1 MPKFSFKFVLMRG
14 IKMNQSD
21 IISSF
26 NAIKDEEYKA
36 FNAKLL
42 PTIDS
47 DSIIGVRLPEVRKI
61 AKDLIKDYRQVE
73 EFMIALPHKYY
84 EENLLH
90 SALIALIKDYDLC
103 MQEIE
108 KFLPYVDNWAVCD
121 CMSPKVFAKNT
132 DKLLRKIK
140 NWIASKEV
148 YTCRY
153 GIGMLMRYFLDEN
166 FKPDY
171 VMLVSSVKSDE
182 YYINMMI
189 AWFYATALAKQ
200 WDDTIFI
207 VENKV
212 LDKWIHNKTIQK
224 AVESR
229 RISQDKKTYLKE
241 LKIK

>member
-1 MPKFSFKFVLMRG
+1 
-14 IKMNQSD
+14 MNQSD

-26 NAIKDEEYKA
+26 NAIKDEEYKV

-47 DSIIGVRLPEVRKI
+47 DSIIGVRLPEIRRI
-61 AKDLIKDYRQVE
+61 AKDLIKDYRQAE
-73 EFMIALPHKYY
+73 EFMDVLPHKYY

-103 MQEIE
+103 MQETE

-121 CMSPKVFAKNT
+121 CMSSKVFAKNT
-132 DKLLRKIK
+132 DKLLIKIK
-140 NWIASKEV
+140 KWIVSKEV

-166 FKPDY
+166 FNSDY
-171 VMLVSSVKSDE
+171 LKLISTVKSDE

-200 WDDTIFI
+200 WEDTICVI
-207 VENKV
+207 ENKV
-212 LDKWIHNKTIQK
+212 LDKWIHNKSIQK

-229 RISQDKKTYLKE
+229 RISEDKKEYLKE

>member
-14 IKMNQSD
+14 IKMDRSD

-26 NAIKDEEYKA
+26 KAIKDEKYKA

-42 PTIDS
+42 PNIAP
-47 DSIIGVRLPEVRKI
+47 DSIIGVRLPEIRKI
-61 AKDLIKDYRQVE
+61 AKDLIKDYRQAEDFINV
-73 EFMIALPHKYY
+73 LPHKYY

-103 MQEIE
+103 MQETE

-132 DKLLRKIK
+132 DKLLIKIK
-140 NWIASKEV
+140 NWIASKEA

-153 GIGMLMRYFLDEN
+153 GIGMLMRYFLDVN

-171 VMLVSSVKSDE
+171 LRLVSSVKSDE
-182 YYINMMI
+182 YYVNMMI

-200 WDDTIFI
+200 WEDTIC
-207 VENKV
+207 VLENRI

-229 RISQDKKTYLKE
+229 RISKDKKAYLKE